1 MDEFDNLNLFLSMS
15 FIIKKWV
22 LEYWMVPVDNLNFFT
37 WKQSYSASRLA
48 LFEAFL

>member
-15 FIIKKWV
+15 FIIKKNG
-22 LEYWMVPVDNLNFFT
+22 YWMVPVDNLNFFT
-37 WKQSYSASRLA
+37 WKQSYSGSRLA